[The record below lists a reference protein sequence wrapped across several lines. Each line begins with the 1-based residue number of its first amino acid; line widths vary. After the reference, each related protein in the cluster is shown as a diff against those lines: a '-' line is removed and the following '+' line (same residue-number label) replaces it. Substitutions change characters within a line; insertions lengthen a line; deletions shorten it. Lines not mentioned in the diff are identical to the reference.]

1 MTTGSENVTHP
12 ASGQPVSGQPTSVHP
27 HPAPGQPTPTD
38 ARTRPD
44 TAEPSVTSSPTRA
57 ERREVLRGQRAR
69 FGGIKWGSAFF
80 GWLTAVGTAALLSG
94 IVAGVGTGFGTTTG
108 GPAAPVVDGGT
119 LSSVGIVSVI
129 VVAAVLFVAYFS
141 GGYVAG
147 RMARFDGA
155 RQGLA
160 VWLWAVIVAVAVIAL
175 ASVVG
180 IRLDPVPA
188 GTLVGLPVDPATL
201 GTAGFVAAA
210 VALLVG
216 LAGAVLGGLA
226 GMRFHRRI
234 DRAVP
239 EA

>member
-1 MTTGSENVTHP
+1 MTIGPEHP
-12 ASGQPVSGQPTSVHP
+12 TAAEP
-27 HPAPGQPTPTD
+27 
-38 ARTRPD
+38 RTRPVAAD
-44 TAEPSVTSSPTRA
+44 PPVTEAPTRA

-94 IVAGVGTGFGTTTG
+94 IVAAVGTGFGTTTTG
-108 GPAAPVVDGGT
+108 GPAAPVLDGGA
-119 LSSVGIVSVI
+119 LSSVGVVSVV
-129 VVAAVLFVAYFS
+129 VVAAVLFVAYYC

-160 VWLWAVIVAVAVIAL
+160 VWLWAVVVAVAVIAL
-175 ASVVG
+175 ATVVG

-234 DRAVP
+234 DRVVP

>member
-1 MTTGSENVTHP
+1 MTTGPEHP
-12 ASGQPVSGQPTSVHP
+12 TAPHPTSVRP
-27 HPAPGQPTPTD
+27 VPGD
-38 ARTRPD
+38 ARTGPAVAD
-44 TAEPSVTSSPTRA
+44 PPAADPPAADAPTRA
-57 ERREVLRGQRAR
+57 EHREVLRDQRDR

-80 GWLTAVGTAALLSG
+80 GWLTAVGTAVLLSG
-94 IVAGVGTGFGTTTG
+94 VVAAVGTGFGTSTG
-108 GPAAPVVDGGT
+108 GPSAPVLDGGA
-119 LSSVGIVSVI
+119 LSTVGVVSVV
-129 VVAAVLFVAYFS
+129 VVAAVLFVAYFC

-160 VWLWAVIVAVAVIAL
+160 VWLWAVVVAIAVIAL
-175 ASVVG
+175 VSMAG

-188 GTLVGLPVDPATL
+188 GTLVGLPVDPTTL

-210 VALLVG
+210 VALAVG